1 MISSNIIQIN
11 KPTVATICSSISDR
25 VKLRRLELDYTQVG
39 ISARAGVNIETYR
52 KFERSGEI
60 SLCNL
65 VKIANAL
72 DMMAEFDLLFSQ
84 QRYQSLDDLISTN
97 SKTRKRGSRI

>member
-11 KPTVATICSSISDR
+11 KPNVVDVCSSIAGR
-25 VKLRRLELDYTQVG
+25 VKLRRLEFNYTQIG
-39 ISARAGVNIETYR
+39 LCARAGVNIETYR

-60 SLCNL
+60 SLSNI
-65 VKIANAL
+65 VRIANAL

-84 QRYQSLDDLISTN
+84 QRYQSLDELLSTN
-97 SKTRKRGSRI
+97 SKTRKRGNKK

>member
-11 KPTVATICSSISDR
+11 KPTVAAICSSISDR

-72 DMMAEFDLLFSQ
+72 DMTAEFDLLFSQ

-97 SKTRKRGSRI
+97 SKTRKRGSRK

>member
-1 MISSNIIQIN
+1 MISSDIIQIN
-11 KPTVATICSSISDR
+11 KPTVASVCSSISDR

-39 ISARAGVNIETYR
+39 LSARAGVNIETYR

-60 SLCNL
+60 SLSNI

-84 QRYQSLDDLISTN
+84 PRYQSLDDLLSTN
-97 SKTRKRGSRI
+97 SKTRKRGSRK